1 MLCLRRK
8 RLKTFKAF
16 AQSTATQTTLVVVSV
31 ICVDNLD
38 NKFLSWHF
46 NSSVSA
52 SATVCTECS
61 TVYRVLVYLEMR
73 RLSINWAC

>member
-1 MLCLRRK
+1 MLCFRR
-8 RLKTFKAF
+8 AF
-16 AQSTATQTTLVVVSV
+16 AQSTATQTTLVVVIVSV

-38 NKFLSWHF
+38 NKFLSGHF

-52 SATVCTECS
+52 VCS
-61 TVYRVLVYLEMR
+61 TVYWVLVYLVLR